1 MLHFVFQTALHLDAP
16 YIAAAVLF
24 WTGYLVYRLR
34 APEQARAWG
43 LRSDT
48 FAASLKANGVLLLIG
63 GAAMVG
69 FGLSHG
75 RGAAN
80 IQRLIPAIRFG
91 GSASEEEAGQRG
103 IRRYALEDSSP
114 RSRGGAIAARLSST
128 TFSFR

>member
-48 FAASLKANGVLLLIG
+48 FATSLKANGVLLLIG

-75 RGAAN
+75 RGWPNLWVHGFSHGWLASLAYIYVLGEDPLAAVRQMFN
-80 IQRLIPAIRFG
+80 V
-91 GSASEEEAGQRG
+91 
-103 IRRYALEDSSP
+103 
-114 RSRGGAIAARLSST
+114 
-128 TFSFR
+128 